1 MKRVLIISYKW
12 PPSGGIGVL
21 RNLKFV
27 KYLRDFGWEPI
38 VLIPTK
44 ADYPY
49 LDENNWKDVPEGIT
63 TITCPIIEPF
73 SMFKLLSGK
82 KKEYVLSNPVDIK
95 GKKQNI
101 IDKLGIWIRGNF
113 FIPDA
118 RSLWIRPA
126 VRSALE
132 YIDNNPV
139 DAILTDGPP
148 HTNTRIGYLIAKKT
162 GLPWLAD
169 FQDPWSQ
176 VDYLPKYKLT
186 KIAWKIHRKMEQQV
200 FSRANKI
207 TSASP
212 GFTAQLEDIG
222 AKNVT
227 TLYYG
232 YDEEDFAAIEL
243 KKKTKFRITH
253 AGLLGEDRK
262 PETLFKILNELCT
275 KSPFFK
281 DDLEIYL
288 MGNVDFSVV
297 ELLKREKLFENT
309 VLTGS
314 VSREVVLESISN
326 SSVLLLLINKAYNA
340 NARIP
345 AKIFEYIRTG
355 NKVLALGPQKSD
367 INDLLRKIN
376 RPGTIEYNNS
386 KALYKFIEQSYS
398 DFKDRN
404 EKTNIDPNMVQLSNQ
419 AITKQLSKLLDKI
432 SIKEGESRSF
442 QG

>member
-1 MKRVLIISYKW
+1 MKKVLIISYKW
-12 PPSGGIGVL
+12 PPCGGIGVL
-21 RNLKFV
+21 RNLKFA

-49 LDENNWKDVPEGIT
+49 LDENNWEDVPKGIT
-63 TITCPIIEPF
+63 TLTCPILEPF
-73 SMFKLLSGK
+73 SLFKLVSGK
-82 KKEYVLSNPVDIK
+82 KKDYALSNPVDVK

-101 IDKLGIWIRGNF
+101 IDKFGIWVRGNF

-126 VRSALE
+126 VKTALK
-132 YIDNNPV
+132 YIDENQV

-162 GLPWLAD
+162 GIPWLAD

-186 KIAWKIHRKMEQQV
+186 KLAWYIHRKMEQQV
-200 FSRANKI
+200 FKSASKI

-212 GFTAQLEDIG
+212 GFTAQLESIG
-222 AKNVT
+222 AKDVS

-232 YDEEDFAAIEL
+232 YDEADFTDISI
-243 KKKTKFRITH
+243 KPKSKFIITH

-262 PETLFKILNELCT
+262 PQNLFKVLNELCNSIPT
-275 KSPFFK
+275 LKN
-281 DDLEIYL
+281 DLEIRL
-288 MGNVDFSVV
+288 MGNVDYSVI
-297 ELLKREKLFENT
+297 ESIKEQNLYTYTN
-309 VLTGS
+309 LTGS
-314 VSREVVLESISN
+314 VSRKKVIESISE

-340 NARIP
+340 SARIP

-355 NKVLALGPQKSD
+355 NKILALGPLQSD
-367 INDLLRKIN
+367 INDLLQDIK
-376 RPGTIEYNNS
+376 RPGTIEYDNV
-386 KALYKFIEQSYS
+386 KKLKHIIETAYQEYM
-398 DFKDRN
+398 DKKEN
-404 EKTNIDPNMVQLSNQ
+404 TIIDPSVVKLSNRE
-419 AITKQLSKLLDKI
+419 ITKKLANFLNQVSK
-432 SIKEGESRSF
+432 
-442 QG
+442 

>member
-1 MKRVLIISYKW
+1 MKKVLIITYKW
-12 PPSGGIGVL
+12 PPCGGIGVL

-49 LDENNWKDVPEGIT
+49 LDENNWNDVPSGIT

-73 SMFKLLSGK
+73 SLFKLLSGK
-82 KKEYVLSNPVDIK
+82 KKDYALSNPVDVK

-101 IDKLGIWIRGNF
+101 IDKFGIWVRGNF

-126 VRSALE
+126 VKTALK
-132 YIDNNPV
+132 YIDENQV

-162 GLPWLAD
+162 GIPWLAD
-169 FQDPWSQ
+169 FQDPWTQ

-186 KIAWKIHRKMEQQV
+186 KLAWKIHSKMEQEV
-200 FSRANKI
+200 FKRADKI

-212 GFTAQLEDIG
+212 GFSSQLESIG
-222 AKNVT
+222 AENVEN
-227 TLYYG
+227 LYYG
-232 YDEEDFAAIEL
+232 YDEADFQDI
-243 KKKTKFRITH
+243 KKISRTKFKITH

-262 PETLFKILNELCT
+262 PDTLFEVLKKCCLTIPSFQE
-275 KSPFFK
+275 
-281 DDLEIYL
+281 DLEICL
-288 MGNVDFSVV
+288 MGNVDYSVIQSL
-297 ELLKREKLFENT
+297 EKNGLKGNT

-314 VSREVVLESISN
+314 VSRKVVLETISN

-355 NKVLALGPQKSD
+355 NKVLALGPLESD
-367 INDLLRKIN
+367 INDLLRNIG
-376 RPGTIEYNNS
+376 RPGTIEYDNS
-386 KALYKFIEQSYS
+386 RELYEFIENAYI
-398 DFKDRN
+398 DFKNNN
-404 EKTNIDPNMVQLSNQ
+404 EEQDLDSEVVKLSNRE
-419 AITKQLSKLLDKI
+419 ITKRLAKLLDQI
-432 SIKEGESRSF
+432 LV
-442 QG
+442 